1 MPASHY
7 IDKKLKILVSTW
19 EGDATDSECIEAL
32 KKYQEEFQN
41 NPEYIKYNEIID
53 TRKVKKIKLT
63 TKGIKYS
70 SQLASSTDRN
80 EKNRKLAFIVNS
92 NLAYGLVRMFIAYR
106 SFSDNASKEINVF
119 KNEKKAIEW
128 VKNNT

>member
-7 IDKKLKILVSTW
+7 VDNKLKILVSTW
-19 EGDATDSECIEAL
+19 EGDATDFECAEAL

-41 NPEYIKYNEIID
+41 NPDYIKYNEIID

-70 SQLASSTDRN
+70 SILASSTDQN

-92 NLAYGLVRMFIAYR
+92 NLAYGLVRMFITYR
-106 SFSDNASKEINVF
+106 SVSDNASKEINVF
-119 KNEKKAIEW
+119 KNEKKAIDW

>member
-7 IDKKLKILVSTW
+7 VDNKLKILVSTW
-19 EGDATDSECIEAL
+19 EGDATDFECAKAL

-41 NPEYIKYNEIID
+41 HPDYIKYNEIID

-70 SQLASSTDRN
+70 SILASSTDQN

-92 NLAYGLVRMFIAYR
+92 NLAYGLVRVFITYR